1 MAHFH
6 IRMNHSLAALSVIL
20 LAASCGTGETPKSDM
35 PATTSIRE
43 NPFTNPS
50 TLYLQAPDFSQI
62 HNGDFAPAMEEGMR
76 KHMVEVKAIANSKEP
91 ATFENTIVALEKSGQ
106 ELARVSHVFFGL
118 ISSNTNDTL
127 QAVNTEMA
135 PKLSAHQDAI
145 TLDPKLF
152 ERIKTIYDG
161 RADGGLDSVSIYLVE
176 RYYTR
181 FVRAGALLNEA
192 DKKSLRALNEE
203 ESKLSTLFS
212 ENLLKEVNNATV
224 LVDDS
229 AQLDG
234 MAPAE
239 IEVAASAA
247 KDKGHEGKWLITLQ
261 NTTMQPVLAEL
272 HDRALRERIFKASIS
287 RGMLGNATDQK
298 ATVSR
303 LAQLRAQRA
312 KLLGFPNYATYTLD
326 DQMAKTPDAAVKLLT
341 GMIPAAVK
349 NAKAEAAKLQAM
361 IDKEK
366 GGFTLEPW
374 DWDYYAEKVRKAEYD
389 LDESQIKPYFELDRV
404 LQDGVFFAAH
414 ELYGITFKER
424 HDLPTYLPEVRVFEV
439 FDADSSV
446 IGLFYADYF
455 SRDNKQGGAWMSSF
469 VDQSYLL
476 DEKPVVTQDMNVQM
490 PADGQPVLLSFDN
503 VITMF
508 HEFGHALHGLLSKQ
522 KYPYFSGTNV
532 PRDFVEFPSQFNEN
546 WAMDPKVFAN
556 YAKHWKTGEAM
567 PKSLVD
573 KIKKSGK
580 FNQGFATT
588 EYLAAALLDMQWHML
603 PADAPLQDVPKFEKA
618 ALANYGL
625 DLPMVLPRYRTCYF
639 SHIWGGGYGAGYY
652 AYMWSEVLE
661 ADAFQWFKEHGGMTR
676 DNGMHFRETILS
688 TGGSKDAGELYRDFR
703 GRDAEVGP
711 LLEKR
716 GLK

>member
-1 MAHFH
+1 
-6 IRMNHSLAALSVIL
+6 MNHSLAALSMML

-35 PATTSIRE
+35 STTTPVRE

-50 TLYLQAPDFSQI
+50 TLYLQAPDFSKI
-62 HNGDFAPAMEEGMR
+62 HNSDFAPALEEGMR
-76 KHMVEVKAIANSKEP
+76 KHMAEVKAIANSKEP
-91 ATFENTIVALEKSGQ
+91 ATFDNTIVALEKSGQ
-106 ELARVSHVFFGL
+106 ELTRVSHVFFGL

-135 PKLSAHQDAI
+135 PKLSAHDDAI

-152 ERIKTIYDG
+152 ARIKTIYDG
-161 RADGGLDSVSIYLVE
+161 RADAGLDSVSAYLVE
-176 RYYTR
+176 RYYIR

-203 ESKLSTLFS
+203 ESKLTTLFS
-212 ENLLKEVNNATV
+212 ENLLKEVNNAAV
-224 LVDDS
+224 LVEDS
-229 AQLDG
+229 TELEG
-234 MAPAE
+234 MEPAN
-239 IEVAASAA
+239 IEAAATAA
-247 KDKGHEGKWLITLQ
+247 KEKGQEGKWLITLQ
-261 NTTMQPVLAEL
+261 NTTMQPVLVEL
-272 HDRALRERIFKASIS
+272 KNRALRERIFNASIN

-341 GMIPAAVK
+341 GMVPAAVK
-349 NAKAEAAKLQAM
+349 NVKAEAAKLQAM

-389 LDESQIKPYFELDRV
+389 LDESQIKPYFEMDRV
-404 LQDGVFFAAH
+404 LNDGVFFAAH

-469 VDQSYLL
+469 MDQSYLL
-476 DEKPVVTQDMNVQM
+476 DVKPVITQDMNVQK

-567 PKSLVD
+567 PKSLVE

-580 FNQGFATT
+580 FNQGFMTT
-588 EYLAAALLDMQWHML
+588 EYLAAALLDLQWHML

-625 DLPMVLPRYRTCYF
+625 DLPMVYPRYRTCYF

-676 DNGMHFRETILS
+676 ANGMHFRETILS
-688 TGGSKDAGELYRDFR
+688 TGGSKDAGQLYRDFR
-703 GRDAEVGP
+703 GRDAVVGP